1 MRMAD
6 GGVRVFVVPL
16 RSIGNVGGERVPLLG
31 SHPVSLTVCARG
43 VTPAVTSVSEAG
55 SRIPV
60 SLEHETKGRWIMEM
74 GRRNFLAAA
83 AATAAAAANAALASP
98 AGKIAPDRDWTGH
111 TPVTHPQPAWDVRDK
126 PFPR

>member
-83 AATAAAAANAALASP
+83 AATAAPAATPPLTPAAAYVARAPDP
-98 AGKIAPDRDWTGH
+98 AGPAPV
-111 TPVTHPQPAWDVRDK
+111 P
-126 PFPR
+126 

>member
-16 RSIGNVGGERVPLLG
+16 RSIGDVGGERVPLLG
-31 SHPVSLTVCARG
+31 SHPVSLTVCARR

-55 SRIPV
+55 FRIPV

-83 AATAAAAANAALASP
+83 APTAAVAATSPLAS
-98 AGKIAPDRDWTGH
+98 AEDKFVRARDSTGD
-111 TPVTHPQPAWDVRDK
+111 TPSSS
-126 PFPR
+126 